1 MAATWNDSF
10 VLPDGSFS
18 KLIIQD
24 YTEYIIKK
32 QETFHTNP
40 CIYIH
45 INMEND
51 RLVFKIKY

>member
-1 MAATWNDSF
+1 MAATKNDSF
-10 VLPDGSFS
+10 ALPDGSFS
-18 KLIIQD
+18 KSVIQD
-24 YTEYIIKK
+24 YTEYIIKE

-45 INMEND
+45 INRIND